1 MREVAMINWQFQGP
15 GPIKVMMLRFRMWHE
30 KHGWSYE
37 EMQECVDEISQTGAI
52 KRHGEI
58 SNSTSDE
65 SIVIEIL
72 KKFFPN

>member
-1 MREVAMINWQFQGP
+1 
-15 GPIKVMMLRFRMWHE
+15 MWHE